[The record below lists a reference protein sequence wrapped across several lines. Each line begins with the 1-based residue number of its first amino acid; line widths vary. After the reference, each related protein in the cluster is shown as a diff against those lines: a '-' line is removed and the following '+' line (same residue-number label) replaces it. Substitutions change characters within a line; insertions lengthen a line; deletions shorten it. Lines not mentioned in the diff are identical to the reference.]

1 MDHKHKNTLN
11 TSTKITKFE
20 VSEAT
25 LIDEL
30 LNASLS
36 TTPAVFKT
44 AGWADGSDSRSENI
58 ELILLKW
65 KS

>member
-1 MDHKHKNTLN
+1 MDHKHKHILN
-11 TSTKITKFE
+11 ASTKITKLE

-25 LIDEL
+25 LMVEL

-44 AGWADGSDSRSENI
+44 AG
-58 ELILLKW
+58 
-65 KS
+65 

>member
-1 MDHKHKNTLN
+1 MDHKHKIVLN
-11 TSTKITKFE
+11 ASTKITKLD

-25 LIDEL
+25 LMVEL

-44 AGWADGSDSRSENI
+44 AGWADGSDSRSE
-58 ELILLKW
+58 KY
-65 KS
+65 

>member
-25 LIDEL
+25 LMDEL

-58 ELILLKW
+58 ELILLKC

>member
-1 MDHKHKNTLN
+1 MDHKHKIILN

-25 LIDEL
+25 LMLEL

-44 AGWADGSDSRSENI
+44 AG
-58 ELILLKW
+58 
-65 KS
+65 